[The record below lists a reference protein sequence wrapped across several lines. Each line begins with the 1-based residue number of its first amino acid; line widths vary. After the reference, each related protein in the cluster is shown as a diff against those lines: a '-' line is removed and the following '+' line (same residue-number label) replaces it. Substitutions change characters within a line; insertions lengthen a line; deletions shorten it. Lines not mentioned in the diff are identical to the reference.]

1 MTERYLP
8 QPENLIDAISYIKA
22 GTLREAYAARF
33 KLAFQLRDRT
43 ITDADVMEHADVRL
57 TWRQR
62 TGEPDAIQIV
72 VEFSRYRHTV
82 LVEASSF
89 VLPQPLEA

>member
-1 MTERYLP
+1 M
-8 QPENLIDAISYIKA
+8 
-22 GTLREAYAARF
+22 REAYAARF

-43 ITDADVMEHADVRL
+43 ITDADIMEHADVRL

-62 TGEPDAIQIV
+62 AGEPDAIQIV

-82 LVEASSF
+82 SVEASSF
-89 VLPQPLEA
+89 DLPQPLEA